1 MPAKEVDA
9 ARSTARPDRIS
20 DFGVP
25 FVVSSSDALRSRQE
39 PMKVVVVVVA
49 SGQLEANDAGW
60 LDDADLVI
68 AADGGAGS
76 LDRLERRPDLLIGD
90 LDSIDPAL
98 VGRLAASGTP
108 IDRRPADKEA
118 SDTEL
123 AVDAALA
130 AGATEVVILGAMGG
144 ERLDH
149 ELANLLLLADPALA
163 RHGVRAVRGPTTVRG
178 LHAGVRLELAGVVGD
193 LVTLLPVGGA
203 ASGVTTDGL
212 RWPLEAATL
221 AMGRSRGLSNE
232 IVSTP
237 ASVRVD
243 AGALLVVETARERRD
258 P

>member
-9 ARSTARPDRIS
+9 AHSTARPDRIS
-20 DFGVP
+20 DFGRAVRR
-25 FVVSSSDALRSRQE
+25 FRAEARRSGQE
-39 PMKVVVVVVA
+39 PMKVVVVA
-49 SGQLEANDAGW
+49 SGQLGANDARW

-76 LDRLERRPDLLIGD
+76 LDRLGRRPDLLIGD
-90 LDSIDPAL
+90 LDSIEPAL
-98 VGRLAASGTP
+98 VERLTASGMP
-108 IDRRPADKEA
+108 IDRRAPDKEA

-123 AVDAALA
+123 AVEAALA
-130 AGATEVVILGAMGG
+130 AGATEVVILGAIGG

-163 RHGVRAVRGPTTVRG
+163 GHHVRVVRGSTTFRTLQG
-178 LHAGVRLELAGVVGD
+178 GGRLDLTGAVGD
-193 LVTLLPVGGA
+193 LVTLLPVGGDSA
-203 ASGVTTDGL
+203 GVTTVGL
-212 RWPLEAATL
+212 RWPLDGATL
-221 AMGRSRGLSNE
+221 RMGRSRGLSNE

-243 AGALLVVETARERRD
+243 AGTLLVVETARERRA